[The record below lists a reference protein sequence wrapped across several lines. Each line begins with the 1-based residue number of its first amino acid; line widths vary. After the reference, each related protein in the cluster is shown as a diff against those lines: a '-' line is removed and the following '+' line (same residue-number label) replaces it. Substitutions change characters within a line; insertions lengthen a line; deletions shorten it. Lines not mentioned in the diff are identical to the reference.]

1 MNQADLTRNA
11 ATSQSC
17 KPFAAIFKNMSMN
30 TGNVRRFVSVVTC
43 IVFCF
48 VSYCQPPDSRKIRAV
63 DSLLNGSM
71 KSMRIPGLSISVLK
85 KGKVMYKKAYGYSNI
100 ELKSPATIQS
110 NYLIGSVTKTFTA
123 VAAML
128 LWEQGK
134 FQLDDTIGE
143 YLPELPSHWKPVT
156 IRQLLNHTSDIAT
169 NLEKPDAFC
178 KFTFSPEHYTQQN
191 VIEET
196 ACLPLRFPPGSK
208 FEYSGRNYFLI
219 GMLIEKLTGKS
230 YETFLREQ
238 IFLPLAMDKTSMI
251 NYEKLIPNR
260 AAGYNQENG
269 VFTNSQQMNP
279 VIEFADGGLVSTV
292 EDLEK
297 WMVGLK
303 SGKILKPS
311 TLHMMWSNPVLTDGK
326 TAPYGIGFGL
336 SPYSGQR
343 RVGHTG
349 GIPGYS
355 SCITHFRDSDV
366 IVILLSN
373 TYHENYNVGLLGNRV
388 AALFSK

>member
-1 MNQADLTRNA
+1 MNIRTFR
-11 ATSQSC
+11 
-17 KPFAAIFKNMSMN
+17 K
-30 TGNVRRFVSVVTC
+30 VVSIVTC
-43 IVFCF
+43 IAFCLI
-48 VSYCQPPDSRKIRAV
+48 SYCQRPDSLKIRAV

-71 KSMRIPGLSISVLK
+71 KSMSIPGLSISVLK
-85 KGKVMYKKAYGYSNI
+85 KGKVIYKKAFGYSNI
-100 ELKSPATIQS
+100 ELKSPSTIQS

-128 LWEQGK
+128 LWEQEK
-134 FQLDDTIGE
+134 FKLDDDIGT
-143 YLPELPSHWKPVT
+143 YLPDLPSHWKPVT
-156 IRQLLNHTSDIAT
+156 IRQLLNHTSGITT
-169 NLEKPDAFC
+169 NLEKPDSFC
-178 KFTFSPEHYTQQN
+178 KFNYTIENYTHRN

-196 ACLPLRFPPGSK
+196 ACLPLRFAPGSK

-219 GMLIEKLTGKS
+219 GMLIEKLAGKP
-230 YETFLREQ
+230 YEEFLREN
-238 IFLPLAMDKTSMI
+238 IFLPLVMDKTSMI
-251 NYEKLIPNR
+251 NYEKLISNR
-260 AAGYNQENG
+260 ADGYNLDNG
-269 VFTNSQQMNP
+269 IFINSQQMNP
-279 VIEFADGGLVSTV
+279 VIEFSDGGLVSTI

-303 SGKILKPS
+303 SGNVLKQA
-311 TLHMMWSNPVLTDGK
+311 TLDMMWSNPVLSDGK

-336 SPYSGQR
+336 SPYNGQR

-355 SCITHFRDSDV
+355 SCITHFIDSDV

-388 AALFSK
+388 AELFGK

>member
-1 MNQADLTRNA
+1 MSLNTAD
-11 ATSQSC
+11 
-17 KPFAAIFKNMSMN
+17 F
-30 TGNVRRFVSVVTC
+30 RRLVCFVTC
-43 IVFCF
+43 IAFCF
-48 VSYCQPPDSRKIRAV
+48 LSFCQHPDSRKIYAA
-63 DSLLNGSM
+63 DSLIQGSM

-85 KGKVMYKKAYGYSNI
+85 KGKIIYKKAYGYSNI

-123 VAAML
+123 VAAMM

-134 FQLDDTIGE
+134 FKLDDNIGK

-156 IRQLLNHTSDIAT
+156 IRQLLNHSSGITT
-169 NLEKPDAFC
+169 NLERPDSFC
-178 KFTFSPEHYTQQN
+178 KFNYTLEHYTQQN
-191 VIEET
+191 VIQET
-196 ACLPLRFPPGSK
+196 ACIPLRFLPGSK

-230 YETFLREQ
+230 YEAFLTEQ
-238 IFLPLAMDKTSMI
+238 IFLPLAMDKTGMI
-251 NYEKLIPNR
+251 NYEKIIQNR
-260 AAGYNQENG
+260 ADGYNLENG

-297 WMVGLK
+297 WMIALK
-303 SGKILKPS
+303 SGNVLKPA
-311 TLHMMWSNPVLTDGK
+311 TLEMMWTNPKLSDGK

-336 SPYSGQR
+336 TPYGGQR

-355 SCITHFRDSDV
+355 SCIAYFRDSDV

-373 TYHENYNVGLLGNRV
+373 TYHENYNAGLLGNLI
-388 AALFSK
+388 AELFSK